1 MKRKFMAYHHI
12 GDLKN
17 YIPTATNEKPS
28 MKSNKYYLQ
37 INVNIPL
44 NFYRCTVHF
53 DIHTIHSPTD
63 ANLLKL

>member
-17 YIPTATNEKPS
+17 SIPTETNENPS

-44 NFYRCTVHF
+44 NVYMF
-53 DIHTIHSPTD
+53 I
-63 ANLLKL
+63 